1 MQGQPIRTIKVPLVQ
16 VQDVVVF
23 PGTYY
28 TLVLSDADELDAP
41 NPPTLVAVLGKKTM
55 DGGGQVGTLARVVS
69 VTSLK
74 HRVEISATHKTGY
87 QLVTSKL
94 RVSVEGV
101 DKVKVVKVIHKS
113 TGLQTAEVEII
124 HEEKGPS
131 APEELKEAVRAYLV
145 TADIDPY
152 IKEEVLG
159 RLKAKIELSALL
171 NVAAN
176 VLNISFDDKQELL
189 QLSDLRAKTALI
201 ERYLTSPQTSDVA
214 DEDATKSNSWAKY
227 RKVSVDSEEVTWADG
242 FLNELDA
249 LQLSPEA
256 DERIRSEIENLR
268 TLEIDNPDYSR
279 TMTYIETALKLPWNT
294 GAAENDDIG
303 LAERILDGDLIGMS
317 AVKQKLLEH
326 IAVYALTKQTRGTII
341 CLNGPPGVGKTSV
354 AESIAKAMGR
364 QFGKISL
371 GGVRDEASIRGH
383 RRTYAGAMPGCLIT
397 TISKLKCNNPVI
409 LLDEIDKISPHY
421 ASMHGSTGANYGEV
435 SAALL
440 EVLDPSMNS
449 GFIDHYLNVPF
460 DLSKVIFISTCNSS
474 ASIPSALLDRMEL
487 IDIEGYTL
495 QEKVRIAE
503 SCLLPRALND
513 AGLSPQS
520 LQIDSNALRAIVLQY
535 TDEAGVREL
544 MRKIEQ
550 ICRHV
555 AYASVTAS
563 LPLPITVLAE
573 TLEDILGTSPLDIP
587 AYQAPII
594 GVTKGVLSDSAFHA
608 LASIECVKYSGS
620 GALKITG
627 TRNHTLVEA
636 AEVAMSWVRANMP
649 RHLLSHY
656 KDFDYHLGVKASATS
671 DVESLGLAVTI
682 AIVSVMA
689 DLKVRGDTALIGEV
703 SLSGAVKP
711 VSKVNSKLSAVGPGH
726 LRVIVAKADLHK
738 ISPDF
743 IAASQDSACCSQPG
757 PFYALKSEKAG
768 AKEGCSHLEV
778 IGVSSIFEAI
788 VHSFSQE
795 DLTEKLSEAKYSRL

>member
-1 MQGQPIRTIKVPLVQ
+1 
-16 VQDVVVF
+16 
-23 PGTYY
+23 
-28 TLVLSDADELDAP
+28 
-41 NPPTLVAVLGKKTM
+41 
-55 DGGGQVGTLARVVS
+55 
-69 VTSLK
+69 
-74 HRVEISATHKTGY
+74 
-87 QLVTSKL
+87 
-94 RVSVEGV
+94 
-101 DKVKVVKVIHKS
+101 
-113 TGLQTAEVEII
+113 
-124 HEEKGPS
+124 
-131 APEELKEAVRAYLV
+131 
-145 TADIDPY
+145 
-152 IKEEVLG
+152 
-159 RLKAKIELSALL
+159 
-171 NVAAN
+171 
-176 VLNISFDDKQELL
+176 
-189 QLSDLRAKTALI
+189 
-201 ERYLTSPQTSDVA
+201 
-214 DEDATKSNSWAKY
+214 
-227 RKVSVDSEEVTWADG
+227 
-242 FLNELDA
+242 
-249 LQLSPEA
+249 
-256 DERIRSEIENLR
+256 
-268 TLEIDNPDYSR
+268 
-279 TMTYIETALKLPWNT
+279 
-294 GAAENDDIG
+294 
-303 LAERILDGDLIGMS
+303 
-317 AVKQKLLEH
+317 
-326 IAVYALTKQTRGTII
+326 
-341 CLNGPPGVGKTSV
+341 
-354 AESIAKAMGR
+354 
-364 QFGKISL
+364 
-371 GGVRDEASIRGH
+371 
-383 RRTYAGAMPGCLIT
+383 MPGSLIS

-409 LLDEIDKISPHY
+409 LLDEIDKVSPHY
-421 ASMHGSTGANYGEV
+421 ASTNDRAGLDANYSEV

-440 EVLDPSMNS
+440 EVLDPAMNS

-520 LQIDSNALRAIVLQY
+520 LQIDSNALRAIILQY

-563 LPLPITVLAE
+563 LPLPIIVLAE
-573 TLEDILGTSPLDIP
+573 TLEDILGTSYLDIP
-587 AYQAPII
+587 AYQAPTI
-594 GVTKGVLSDSAFHA
+594 GVTKGVLSDSSFHSLTA
-608 LASIECVKYSGS
+608 VECVKYSGS

-627 TRNHTLVEA
+627 SRNHTLVEA